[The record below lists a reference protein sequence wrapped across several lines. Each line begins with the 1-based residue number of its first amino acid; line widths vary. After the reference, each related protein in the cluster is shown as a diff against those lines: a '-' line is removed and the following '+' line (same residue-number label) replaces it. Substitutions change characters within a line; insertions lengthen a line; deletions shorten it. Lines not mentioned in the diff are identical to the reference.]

1 MALFNKLKEY
11 RVKDYKPTPVRR
23 VYIEKANGKKRPLG
37 IPTIIRL
44 SIIKWPLA
52 TFFHL
57 VLKYGFKAN

>member
-37 IPTIIRL
+37 IPTIIDRVYQAAV
-44 SIIKWPLA
+44 SSCSF
-52 TFFHL
+52 TSC
-57 VLKYGFKAN
+57 